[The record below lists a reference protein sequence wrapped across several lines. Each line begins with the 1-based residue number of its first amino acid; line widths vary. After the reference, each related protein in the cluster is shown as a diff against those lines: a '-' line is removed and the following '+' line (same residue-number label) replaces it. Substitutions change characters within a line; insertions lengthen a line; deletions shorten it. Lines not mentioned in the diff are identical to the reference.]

1 MDNKWLELVERL
13 GTYTEHIF
21 IPNLHHLAKQLGC
34 TIQKSMCHVEYKQ
47 DGMYAYYEVI
57 VVMEDKK
64 GRELVFV
71 VQINKEVKAEYFEE
85 FKKNI
90 ENLLKYEPDYKGKV
104 VPVLAGL
111 IVSEDLLDLA
121 QKHKIL
127 LVRMGVD
134 YLEALNPEILESF

>member
-1 MDNKWLELVERL
+1 
-13 GTYTEHIF
+13 
-21 IPNLHHLAKQLGC
+21 
-34 TIQKSMCHVEYKQ
+34 MCHVEYKQ
-47 DGMYAYYEVI
+47 DGMYAYYDVI

>member
-13 GTYTEHIF
+13 GTYTDHIF
-21 IPNLHHLAKQLGC
+21 IPNLPHLAKQLGC
-34 TIQKSMCHVEYKQ
+34 TIKKSMCDVEYRQ
-47 DGMYAYYEVI
+47 SGMYAYYDVI

-71 VQINKEVKAEYFEE
+71 GQINKQVEAEYFEE
-85 FKKNI
+85 FKKKV
-90 ENLLKYEPDYKGKV
+90 ENLLKYEPNYKGKI

-111 IVSEDLLDLA
+111 IVSEDLMDLA

-127 LVRMGVD
+127 LVRMGAD